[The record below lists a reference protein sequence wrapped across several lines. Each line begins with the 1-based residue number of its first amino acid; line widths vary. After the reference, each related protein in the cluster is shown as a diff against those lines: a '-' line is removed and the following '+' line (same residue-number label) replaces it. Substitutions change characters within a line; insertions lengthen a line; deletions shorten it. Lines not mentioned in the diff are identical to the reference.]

1 MRLSCSGS
9 NQGLEPLQ
17 SSPPNAEPLDGFNLS
32 RRDNQGRVRV
42 GYSTVRTCRPYRMST
57 VPRTS
62 RCSTEYVL
70 RKPCNEETKLWPGSQ
85 RPSGHHPV
93 QHSRRPTTRHR
104 APLPH
109 REMPLRQAPERREPG
124 TGSAP
129 PPPAWRVAVRQAPE
143 RREASRWTT
152 GRISDYL
159 RRDQK
164 MIRQAR

>member
-1 MRLSCSGS
+1 SPAAAAIKGLNRCSHRR
-9 NQGLEPLQ
+9 PT
-17 SSPPNAEPLDGFNLS
+17 PNHLTAS
-32 RRDNQGRVRV
+32 
-42 GYSTVRTCRPYRMST
+42 TCRGETIKDVCEYGTVLCVLADRIACQLT

-62 RCSTEYVL
+62 RCSEYVL

-109 REMPLRQAPERREPG
+109 REMPLRQAPERRE
-124 TGSAP
+124 
-129 PPPAWRVAVRQAPE
+129 
-143 RREASRWTT
+143 ASRWTT